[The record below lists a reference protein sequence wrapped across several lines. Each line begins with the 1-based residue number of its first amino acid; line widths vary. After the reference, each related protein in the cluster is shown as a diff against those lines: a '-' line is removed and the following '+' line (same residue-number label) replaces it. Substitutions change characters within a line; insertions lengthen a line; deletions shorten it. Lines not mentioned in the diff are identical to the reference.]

1 MAITT
6 KTFTTLV
13 SDAAT
18 AVQGAAAVL
27 VDMSI
32 GSVLRA
38 FIEAQAALALWLQ
51 GVALQIAALTR
62 FATSSGA
69 DADTWG
75 ADFAFT
81 RLPARAATGQVTL
94 ARFTPTT
101 AATVL
106 VGLIVQTA
114 DGTQKYAVVAD
125 VTQPT
130 YSATA
135 GGYVLGAGV
144 SSASVTVLASTAG
157 AAGNAAAATI
167 NTLGSSIPGVDTVT
181 NAAGF
186 NSGADAETD
195 SAYRV
200 RFVAYIAALAK
211 ATPAAVGNAVN
222 SVQPGVSYSI
232 TENYTYAGAYQPGF
246 FYVVADDG
254 SGAPPGSFLT
264 LVANAVEAVRPI
276 GSTYAVFT
284 PTLVL
289 ANVVMTLTT
298 APGYLHATLVTAVS
312 AALTAYINSLSVG
325 AAMSFTRLSGIAYAT
340 SPGVTNVTALTLNG
354 GTSDLAA
361 TPKQVI
367 RAGTMTLV

>member
-6 KTFTTLV
+6 KTFTALV

-101 AATVL
+101 ATTV
-106 VGLIVQTA
+106 VAGSIVQTA
-114 DGTQKYAVVAD
+114 DGTQRYTVVAD
-125 VTQPT
+125 VT
-130 YSATA
+130 
-135 GGYVLGAGV
+135 LGVGV
-144 SSASVTVLASTAG
+144 SNAAATVLAVTAG

-167 NTLGSSIPGVDTVT
+167 NTLGSSIPGIDTVT